1 MTLKNFTSFTGWL
14 LKRMFGG
21 VIRVYQSYDKMI
33 TTDPVLAF
41 LPTFFIGIMVFVLS
55 TGVAFIAKIPVGD
68 WLIFMWVAEPLIF
81 LNYFRILLREQYK
94 KFTKE
99 REEIFDILRKDHAN
113 QSD

>member
-1 MTLKNFTSFTGWL
+1 MTNILSFITWM

-21 VIRVYQSYDKMI
+21 VGRVYQSYDKMI
-33 TTDPVLAF
+33 TTDPFLAF

-55 TGVAFIAKIPVGD
+55 TGVAFIAKISVD
-68 WLIFMWVAEPLIF
+68 IWLIFMWVAEPLIF

-99 REEIFDILRKDHAN
+99 REQIFDILKE
-113 QSD
+113 